1 MSYSPIYQFTF
12 DSLKGDTY
20 TGYIDKLNYTGPI
33 SNVRCAGDPVRQQWQ
48 QDEAAPSVKGCM
60 MTVTLINEGALPITS
75 FFSVNDTDF
84 RIRYYWGSQLLFTG
98 YLVQDD
104 SSEEQID
111 IKHDITL
118 NFSDGLGLLKDI
130 DFNEANRL
138 VGSKTE
144 FIGDFSVSSGL
155 YIVLYNTIT
164 SGAQIGDNMKV
175 VSGTLAD
182 GVYRIVNIVITGP
195 HTFIYVAEE
204 LLFNVSPGTIGTFTF
219 IESADLTDRL
229 PLTTFIKICLQNTG
243 LELNCNVYNNL
254 VVTGGATGRMLE
266 DVYLDGEMFLSG
278 EQWQSCYQVLNFI
291 LTRYFCTLFQ
301 SYGVWNIARMSEL
314 RYYDNDIP
322 SIGYDYNMVQVD
334 NAGVIQL
341 FNYGGGTDI
350 ETGLLGTPQR
360 AWSFDKETFNY
371 KQPTNLLRNSNL
383 QNLGA
388 LISEY
393 VNGSET
399 WKEYVFED
407 WFVGDMVSTPHS
419 DRFIRVIYDTATMTE
434 KARYAVN
441 KNISGI
447 GLSKYVDVQ
456 STDIEVNE
464 GDVIK
469 FTFDYSTDVSQPG
482 NGNAGSLFALRLFDG
497 TDYRF
502 ARNFYINIPD
512 PAVYMYPVWDILN
525 SAPPALN
532 NFWRHTIGTNTNE
545 WETVVIET
553 SPAPVS
559 GILNCFLSF
568 ETPNNANE
576 TRYNSMRFEIIPSI
590 NQSTN
595 MIGHIHNDSQQLY
608 SSTKNNSDTEI
619 YLDDSPRN
627 SINGTTFLSSF
638 TGLLQD
644 RTKLWK
650 RGTVTEQVRIGEI
663 ITFEKLFQRRKT
675 RLKLEGN
682 LLDLIQPGVFRY
694 TGDADFGATD
704 IISGLYVVHFPNI
717 PSGYLLPGVT
727 FTITGSTLNNGTYT
741 AVAVSD
747 NYPTGAV
754 TVADTLTLETG
765 GTATITIDDIPVHLS
780 LLNVI
785 KYAPQSSLNFIFGML
800 NIRFKESQAD
810 GTLYEWWQDGEVD
823 SDLLQ
828 YYYFKYIYDTK

>member
-371 KQPTNLLRNSNL
+371 KQPTNLLRNADL

-388 LISEY
+388 L
-393 VNGSET
+393 
-399 WKEYVFED
+399 
-407 WFVGDMVSTPHS
+407 VSTTIDGSNTVYDYEFAEWFDGPFS
-419 DRFIRVIYDTATMTE
+419 PFPLRRIRVTRVTATGFE
-434 KARYAVN
+434 IGRIAYCIG
-441 KNISGI
+441 ISGDDAR
-447 GLSKYVDVQ
+447 SNQ
-456 STDIEVNE
+456 STPIEATAE
-464 GDVIK
+464 DSCIFG
-469 FTFDYSTDVSQPG
+469 FDFKTGESQPG
-482 NGNAGSLFALRLFDG
+482 PNSILIGVRINNGTNNYYLQNDGSWSTTLSPGF
-497 TDYRF
+497 
-502 ARNFYINIPD
+502 
-512 PAVYMYPVWDILN
+512 VYSMP
-525 SAPPALN
+525 S
-532 NFWRHTIGTNTNE
+532 GTNTNE
-545 WETVVIET
+545 WQSVTVPANDFPSDGLLYVYLCHPHA
-553 SPAPVS
+553 SPDPGNVTYYRNIS
-559 GILNCFLSF
+559 MQYFFTI
-568 ETPNNANE
+568 NE
-576 TRYNSMRFEIIPSI
+576 SSKI
-590 NQSTN
+590 
-595 MIGHIHNDSQQLY
+595 IGHIHNDSQQLAAN
-608 SSTKNNSDTEI
+608 TKNNSDTEI

-627 SINGTTFLSSF
+627 AINGTTFLH
-638 TGLLQD
+638 TLTNLIQD
-644 RTKLWK
+644 RTALWK